1 MACFSR
7 KERLVASL
15 LSAVPG
21 LKQLIKKV
29 YVLVNALIYQKKY
42 MIKILDSRIAQ
53 LESISPDLSQETF
66 FGYYDKIPLNRKGK
80 LIFHISNRDTK
91 LRPSCEECIEIGIW
105 DIQTKK
111 LLIVSSSRS
120 YTWQQ
125 GARSQWITDDLLIY
139 NDFEQGKYLS
149 NVYSL
154 SNQKIVKRYDY
165 PVQDSF
171 DIDYFLSIKLSL
183 ISSSDVVGSQYI
195 VCWGGSCRF

>member
-66 FGYYDKIPLNRKGK
+66 FGYYDKIPLNRE
-80 LIFHISNRDTK
+80 INISYIESRYKTSPK
-91 LRPSCEECIEIGIW
+91 LR
-105 DIQTKK
+105 
-111 LLIVSSSRS
+111 RM
-120 YTWQQ
+120 Y
-125 GARSQWITDDLLIY
+125 
-139 NDFEQGKYLS
+139 
-149 NVYSL
+149 
-154 SNQKIVKRYDY
+154 
-165 PVQDSF
+165 
-171 DIDYFLSIKLSL
+171 
-183 ISSSDVVGSQYI
+183 
-195 VCWGGSCRF
+195 